1 MRRKQEVNAMAKQ
14 ETSIESAH
22 RIKLPEMDW
31 DDLTEAGA
39 YVELGSGDLYRFPKE
54 SLIKGGGS
62 PLVAKESHGA
72 SRLVQISKD
81 PYVTSMKAR
90 LVCAQHNIEP
100 NF

>member
-31 DDLTEAGA
+31 DDLNEAGA
-39 YVELGSGDLYRFPKE
+39 YVELGTGDLFRFPKE
-54 SLIKGGGS
+54 ALIKGGS
-62 PLVAKESHGA
+62 PLIAKESHGA
-72 SRLVQISKD
+72 SRLVQISRD
-81 PYVTSMKAR
+81 PYVTTMKAR

>member
-1 MRRKQEVNAMAKQ
+1 MAKQ
-14 ETSIESAH
+14 DTSIESSH

-31 DDLTEAGA
+31 EDLSEAGA
-39 YVELGSGDLYRFPKE
+39 YVEVGTGDLYRFPMEALAK
-54 SLIKGGGS
+54 GGS
-62 PLVAKESHGA
+62 PLVTKESHGA
-72 SRLVQISKD
+72 SRLIQISKD